1 MGFWNPNYKFYNE
14 YTTNQM
20 SKSIEYCKKKKLEI
34 SIKKNRVEKN
44 KITEK
49 TVEIRKKMRW
59 KVLAKWVSS

>member
-1 MGFWNPNYKFYNE
+1 
-14 YTTNQM
+14 M

-49 TVEIRKKMRW
+49 TVEICKKCDEKFLQSESLHSIM
-59 KVLAKWVSS
+59 KKYE